1 MDKNIQTLAL
11 SVREEQSFSSAS
23 EDQILIGW
31 VVGFTDGEGCLCVSF
46 SKRTKF
52 KTGLE
57 VRPSFSITQKPDSK
71 LALNTI
77 ESFFPGGGL
86 RYSKKDGTW
95 KYEMRNLSHLVKTIL
110 PFFQK
115 YPLKTEKNKDFVLF
129 SQICLLMKSNQHL
142 NQTGLENI
150 IEKAFLMN
158 SSGQRKYSKE
168 YLLNSL
174 KLLSVP
180 NPKIS

>member
-11 SVREEQSFSSAS
+11 PVREEQSFSSAS

-31 VVGFTDGEGCLCVSF
+31 VVGFTDGEGCFCVSF

-57 VRPSFSITQKPDSK
+57 VRPSFSITQKADSK

-174 KLLSVP
+174 KLLSVS